1 MAAIYTET
9 VLQRKPHYD
18 KMGIPPFRRKMHYMP
33 MGYLDA
39 LKALRKRKGMTQV
52 ELAEKIGVEQA
63 TIQRWEAGK
72 REPDIAA
79 LHKIASVLGVSAGS
93 LVNGDALLESGPR
106 LYIKGV
112 VQAGLWRPAIEM
124 ARDEWEPFI
133 GRSDVTADPEH
144 RFGLRVMGDSMDLLY
159 PEGTVL
165 ECVSLFG
172 RAEAAPGKRV
182 IVIRK
187 DGDGNCEATV
197 KELVEREGE
206 LWAYPRS
213 TNPVHLPIRIC
224 NADPGI
230 AEVRIAAIVVA
241 SVRPE

>member
-1 MAAIYTET
+1 
-9 VLQRKPHYD
+9 
-18 KMGIPPFRRKMHYMP
+18 MHHIP

-39 LKALRKRKGMTQV
+39 LKTLRKRKGMTQV
-52 ELAEKIGVEQA
+52 ELAERMGVEQA

-79 LHKIASVLGVSAGS
+79 LHKIADVLGASAGS

-172 RAEAAPGKRV
+172 RAEAVPGKRA
-182 IVIRK
+182 IVIRR
-187 DGDGNCEATV
+187 DADGNCEATV
-197 KELVEREGE
+197 KELVERDGE
-206 LWAYPRS
+206 MWAYPRS
-213 TNPVHLPIRIC
+213 SNPVHLPIRIC
-224 NADPGI
+224 NADPDI